1 MRSSQYSTVTSCQS
15 CRSSLAALFTTTSA
29 QPIGWLKKAAHIK
42 FPITH
47 PSAYKFYTKMEFTSG
62 NIGEMANYVDNGG
75 MTHAEA
81 ATAYIANN
89 RDQIDLFMK

>member
-1 MRSSQYSTVTSCQS
+1 MEDGGT
-15 CRSSLAALFTTTSA
+15 LETTGCGS
-29 QPIGWLKKAAHIK
+29 PIGWLKKAAHIK

-62 NIGEMANYVDNGG
+62 NIGEMADYVDNQG

-89 RDQIDLFMK
+89 RGQIDLFMK

>member
-1 MRSSQYSTVTSCQS
+1 MENGGT
-15 CRSSLAALFTTTSA
+15 LETTGCGS
-29 QPIGWLKKAAHIK
+29 PKGWLKKAAHIK

-47 PSAYKFYTKMEFTSG
+47 KKAYKFYTKMEFTAP
-62 NIGEMANYVDNGG
+62 NIGEMANYVDNEG